1 MVVGVARSMMKA
13 KGLPGWLWGE
23 DVVTAVYLL
32 NRIPCKALEGKTQ
45 FEVWYGRRPTMHH
58 LRTFSCIVYVK
69 NTKSNMKK
77 LEDRGR
83 KMVFVEYEHGSKA
96 YIAYDPLTGRATIT
110 CNVVFDE
117 LAQWDWAGGDEG
129 DDDNIDSHSN
139 SFMVQYMVLYEG
151 GDNESEVESI
161 TPLVGG

>member
-58 LRTFSCIVYVK
+58 
-69 NTKSNMKK
+69 MKK

-129 DDDNIDSHSN
+129 GDDNINYHSN

-151 GDNESEVESI
+151 GDNESEAESI